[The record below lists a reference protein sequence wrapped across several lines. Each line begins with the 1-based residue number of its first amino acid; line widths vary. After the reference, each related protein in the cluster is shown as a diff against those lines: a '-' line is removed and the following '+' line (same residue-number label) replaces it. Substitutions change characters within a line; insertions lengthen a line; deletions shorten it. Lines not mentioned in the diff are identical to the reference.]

1 MNAPSG
7 APPGT
12 LQSALQHL
20 QQSGAAELDPV
31 GWHYLQTLSR
41 RAEAQQG
48 QAQVLLQ
55 QKLAQALQAF
65 GAGLARRT
73 SSFGQAT
80 LPTPSPL
87 ALLLQEMGARNTQN
101 VSSQGSRPVERPTE
115 NPRVRGFRHQLRKIS
130 VQTQVRQAI
139 DKAPRNAGPINSHM
153 LVLRALGL
161 MQDISPDYLARFM
174 NHVETLLQLED
185 AQRPAPPPTA
195 RRRQR

>member
-7 APPGT
+7 APPET

-31 GWHYLQTLSR
+31 GWHYLETLSR

-48 QAQVLLQ
+48 QVQALLQ

-65 GAGLARRT
+65 SAGLARRKG
-73 SSFGQAT
+73 SCGQAT
-80 LPTPSPL
+80 LPTTSPL
-87 ALLLQEMGARNTQN
+87 AQLLQEMGARNALDE
-101 VSSQGSRPVERPTE
+101 SPQGLRPVERPTE
-115 NPRVRGFRHQLRKIS
+115 NPRVRRFRHQLRKIS

-139 DKAPRNAGPINSHM
+139 DKAPQNAGPINSHM

-174 NHVETLLQLED
+174 NHVETLLRLED
-185 AQRPAPPPTA
+185 AQRPAPAPG